1 MKFLWLLACIG
12 AARAALVAPPAI
24 ASPTAR
30 AAPRRAAAAF
40 VTMEDKPQYS
50 REVQM
55 KAEMESPLQQARFF
69 FFYPAV
75 VVGASLAAYVSVIRI
90 VAGLSGA
97 RDDVNALQDA
107 GNLLVDI
114 GCVAAS
120 IWGVRRD
127 MTARDES
134 LAAIAASL
142 GQTPTPPPAAA
153 SSDDDRTIDV

>member
-24 ASPTAR
+24 ASPITR
-30 AAPRRAAAAF
+30 AAPRRAAATAF
-40 VTMEDKPQYS
+40 TMEDKPQYS

-90 VAGLSGA
+90 VAGVSGA

-142 GQTPTPPPAAA
+142 GQTPTPPPAA
-153 SSDDDRTIDV
+153 STSDDDRTIDV

>member
-24 ASPTAR
+24 SFPTAR
-30 AAPRRAAAAF
+30 AAPRRAAATF

-90 VAGLSGA
+90 VAGVDEHLIFLPALGGA
-97 RDDVNALQDA
+97 RRT
-107 GNLLVDI
+107 
-114 GCVAAS
+114 AS
-120 IWGVRRD
+120 WHTPCKLEIL
-127 MTARDES
+127 ARDS
-134 LAAIAASL
+134 KKLPWSAQPRSSQ
-142 GQTPTPPPAAA
+142 GPPRPPL
-153 SSDDDRTIDV
+153 

>member
-24 ASPTAR
+24 SSPTTR
-30 AAPRRAAAAF
+30 ATPRRAAAAAF
-40 VTMEDKPQYS
+40 TMEDKPQYS